1 MKIILLQRKG
11 GGNVTI
17 KEETEMQ
24 MLFEPLEGNAGDSCL
39 ISMEVEIGVE
49 SESRNNKRKIA

>member
-1 MKIILLQRKG
+1 
-11 GGNVTI
+11 
-17 KEETEMQ
+17 MQ